1 MQPQQLFVHIKNM
14 FKNNTMV
21 LNKKNSNCKTCE
33 IKIDTDA
40 TNIEPIQ

>member
-21 LNKKNSNCKTCE
+21 LNKQFSNCKTYE
-33 IKIDTDA
+33 IKMDINA